1 MKKTGNPTN
10 PVEHSV
16 EDALSSF
23 KHLKGRPLQYEP
35 AYPPIA
41 MPMHL
46 AIDADAFIV
55 AAKDPDETCFLKV
68 YSKDMLEDINL
79 ATAIHAGQ
87 QAGDCNLAPMV
98 LDSSVETGAILFELL
113 DSNWRPAL
121 ASDLDDK
128 DIRANAI
135 AAKRLWHE
143 NAQFGDI
150 ACTSPM
156 QVARKF
162 MQRLEQGAS
171 DGNPIKKPNGYATM
185 VDWIKRIDDALSAA
199 EIPEVALHGENA
211 ASNIM
216 IGSDKTVKLVDFDRV
231 CSGDPMYDL
240 GAFCLEFCQFD
251 HQLIEAVEM
260 YHGSFDEK
268 LFNRC
273 KLFMIVDDFLWGCWG
288 KTSHYT
294 SFRSEAIEFY
304 KYGEVRFT
312 RCLHNIITWDMDTT
326 ARRI

>member
-1 MKKTGNPTN
+1 MKKTGNPAT
-10 PVEHSV
+10 PEEHSV

-23 KHLKGRPLQYEP
+23 KHLKGRPLQYEL
-35 AYPPIA
+35 AYPPIV

-46 AIDADAFIV
+46 AIDADAYV
-55 AAKDPDETCFLKV
+55 VGAKDPDETCFLKV

-79 ATAIHAGQ
+79 AAAIKASQ
-87 QAGDCNLAPMV
+87 QAGDCNLAPRI
-98 LDSSVETGAILFELL
+98 LDSSAEIGAILFEHL

-121 ASDLDDK
+121 ASDLDDM

-135 AAKRLWHE
+135 AAKRLWHA
-143 NAQFGDI
+143 NGKPGDAI
-150 ACTSPM
+150 SPM

-162 MQRLEQGAS
+162 MGRLERGAT
-171 DGNPIKKPNGYATM
+171 DGTPIKKPKGYATM
-185 VDWIKRIDDALSAA
+185 VDWIERIDDALSAA
-199 EIPEVALHGENA
+199 GIPMAALHGENT

-216 IGSDKTVKLVDFDRV
+216 IGSDKAVKLVDFDRACV
-231 CSGDPMYDL
+231 GDPMYDL

-251 HQLIEAVEM
+251 YQLIEALEM
-260 YHGSFDEK
+260 YSGSFDEK

-273 KLFMIVDDFLWGCWG
+273 KLYMIVDDFLWGCWG
-288 KTSHYT
+288 KTSHYN
-294 SFRSEAIEFY
+294 SYRKEAIEFY

-312 RCLHNIITWDMDTT
+312 RCLHNINTWDIDTT